1 MVLLFKLTYIVQ
13 KKDIEDLNAY
23 KPNLRLVKGAYKEPE
38 EVAFPDKKDVDDNY
52 KKIIKMHLLNG
63 NYTAIASHDEAI
75 IEYTKNLL
83 KNIIFQGINLNSK
96 CYMVFVMSVNLS

>member
-52 KKIIKMHLLNG
+52 KKD
-63 NYTAIASHDEAI
+63 Y
-75 IEYTKNLL
+75 
-83 KNIIFQGINLNSK
+83 
-96 CYMVFVMSVNLS
+96 